1 MDPSS
6 AGRALPFFFLPHAI
20 VMKMDSGRLLKIL
33 FSIGGILILAALIW
47 KVGLERWETL
57 LRGMDKTALL
67 WAPAV
72 YALAWLFRT
81 LRLRSLLRHRP
92 GSLSLSRTF
101 EIHIAGFALN
111 AVLPV
116 KAGDVAM
123 VGLLKREGIRIGA
136 AAAMVVQTRI
146 LDILAMVLVMIPSW
160 FWLTRKDAP
169 LWMLSSFLICLALAA
184 VPFGIAWADQ
194 QRKISSLAA
203 KAGEKTERRLWGLA
217 LVKFGEA
224 YDAYHGMARDRSL
237 LLRTVLASILVW
249 LCEGGV
255 CYVLFSALGVGIPFE
270 AAVLAVVLGNAGKGF
285 QVTPGGIGVYEGILT
300 VVLCEFGAPFD
311 AAVTVAVLDHLLK
324 KGFNLAIG
332 LYALVRLGGF
342 PGLRSDGASSNSF
355 NTK

>member
-1 MDPSS
+1 
-6 AGRALPFFFLPHAI
+6 
-20 VMKMDSGRLLKIL
+20 MKMDSGKFVKVL
-33 FSIGGILILAALIW
+33 FAGGGILILVALIR
-47 KVGLERWETL
+47 KVGLERWEVL
-57 LRGMDKTALL
+57 LRGMDKTCLL
-67 WAPAV
+67 LAVAV

-81 LRLRSLLRHRP
+81 VRLRSLIRHAP
-92 GSLSLSRTF
+92 GALSLYRTF

-123 VGLLKREGIRIGA
+123 IGFLKREGIKIGP
-136 AAAMVVQTRI
+136 AAAMVIQTRI
-146 LDILAMVLVMIPSW
+146 LDILAMALVMIPSW

-194 QRKISSLAA
+194 RRRISAFAA
-203 KAGEKTERRLWGLA
+203 KAGGKAERPFWGMV

-224 YDAYHGMARDRSL
+224 YDAYHAMARERSL
-237 LLRTVLASILVW
+237 LLRTVLTSILVW

-255 CYVLFSALGVGIPFE
+255 CYALFSALGVGIPFE

-300 VVLCEFGAPFD
+300 AVLCEFGAPFD

-324 KGFNLAIG
+324 KGFNLTLG
-332 LYALVRLGGF
+332 LYALLRLRRSSS
-342 PGLRSDGASSNSF
+342 LRSVGASSSSF

>member
-1 MDPSS
+1 
-6 AGRALPFFFLPHAI
+6 
-20 VMKMDSGRLLKIL
+20 MKMDSGRILKLL
-33 FSIGGILILAALIW
+33 FSVGGILILAALIW
-47 KVGLERWETL
+47 KVGLERWEIL
-57 LRGMDKTALL
+57 LRDMDKTVLL

-81 LRLRSLLRHRP
+81 LRLRSLIRHTP

-111 AVLPV
+111 AVMPV

-123 VGLLKREGIRIGA
+123 IGLLKREGIRIGA
-136 AAAMVVQTRI
+136 AAAIVIQTRI

-160 FWLTRKDAP
+160 FRLTRKDAP
-169 LWMLSSFLICLALAA
+169 LWMLSSFFICLLLAA
-184 VPFGIAWADQ
+184 IPFGIAWADQ
-194 QRKISSLAA
+194 QRRISAFA
-203 KAGEKTERRLWGLA
+203 EKAGGKAERPLWGLF

-255 CYVLFSALGVGIPFE
+255 CYALFSALGVGIPFE

-300 VVLCEFGAPFD
+300 AVLCEFGAPFD

-324 KGFNLAIG
+324 KGFNLTLG
-332 LYALVRLGGF
+332 LYAVERLRRSSS
-342 PGLRSDGASSNSF
+342 LRSAGDSSSSF
-355 NTK
+355 KTK